1 MFVRAQQLLKNNIQ
15 YPQKEQNYANTF
27 LFLWNNS
34 KYANMCFYS
43 FFLYF
48 YTKNWALWIRMY
60 IEYTVQMTLGRS
72 YVDTK
77 YSMSVPFARYN
88 SSFPPGKWISGKND
102 GLSKTSKMWDFPQFT
117 SGWLWRNDLL
127 ECLSSSVCGAATF
140 LGSSGSGSMMS
151 KVPKPI
157 PPMGSA
163 PGKKRAAPGSSGS
176 RH

>member
-15 YPQKEQNYANTF
+15 YPQKKQNYANTF

-60 IEYTVQMTLGRS
+60 IVYTVQMTLGRS

-102 GLSKTSKMWDFPQFT
+102 GLSELYGRKPVKCEIFLHS
-117 SGWLWRNDLL
+117 LL
-127 ECLSSSVCGAATF
+127 IGRSVIEDPP
-140 LGSSGSGSMMS
+140 SISEGSGGR
-151 KVPKPI
+151 VTDY
-157 PPMGSA
+157 
-163 PGKKRAAPGSSGS
+163 R
-176 RH
+176 